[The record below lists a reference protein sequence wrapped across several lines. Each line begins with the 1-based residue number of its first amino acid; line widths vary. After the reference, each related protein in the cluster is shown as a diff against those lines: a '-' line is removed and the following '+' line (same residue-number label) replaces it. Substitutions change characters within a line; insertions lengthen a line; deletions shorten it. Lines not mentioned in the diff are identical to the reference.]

1 MDPPHNIGE
10 TMVAINSDPLK
21 CYECKGLL
29 LPERA
34 VRLENGG
41 GVMRYLCQC
50 CQSRSYAVTI
60 GSVVRV
66 YPSRAVEY
74 DRSTAESTL

>member
-1 MDPPHNIGE
+1 MGTEIRQ
-10 TMVAINSDPLK
+10 PLK
-21 CYECKGLL
+21 CYECKGVL

-41 GVMRYLCQC
+41 DVLRYVCQDC
-50 CQSRSYAVTI
+50 HSRSYAVTI

-66 YPSRAVEY
+66 YPSRAIEY
-74 DRSTAESTL
+74 GSSTSELIL